1 MESIVVILGIIV
13 VGLIITEVVVK
24 KFLINI
30 SDKIVDII
38 EALNKKYK

>member
-1 MESIVVILGIIV
+1 MKSIVVVLGIIV
-13 VGLIITEVVVK
+13 VGFIITEVVVK